1 MSYSRSPQVRTLAV
15 VAALAALVSFAGGLF
30 AADADAQRRRPRP
43 RPRPAQPPPATDVD
57 AGAPSTTSAVEANPF
72 DAPMAASPDAGV
84 PQAQPTTTGTGAPTV
99 APPPQAAVPGTTTGM
114 ASATGDQSA
123 PEEAPPPDL
132 SPLRDEF
139 TSVMDDL
146 VQTRA
151 RIATLGRSLFRT
163 KIRVDVQDRSGDD
176 QSLTRIAV
184 LLDGAPV
191 FRAQGAEFNGEDGKR
206 VFEGFA
212 APGPHTI
219 TVEVEMRAR
228 DGDTYRYTLRDA
240 YRFEVIRNKMT
251 EVVVVLD
258 GESEIAED
266 FADDGEG
273 EYDVRT
279 RFRVATRDL
288 EAR

>member
-30 AADADAQRRRPRP
+30 AAGADAQRRRLRP
-43 RPRPAQPPPATDVD
+43 RPRPAQPATDVD
-57 AGAPSTTSAVEANPF
+57 AGVPSTTSAVEANPF

-84 PQAQPTTTGTGAPTV
+84 PQAQPAGTGAPIV
-99 APPPQAAVPGTTTGM
+99 APPTAAPAPGTTTGM

-163 KIRVDVQDRSGDD
+163 KIRIDVQDRSGDD
-176 QSLTRIAV
+176 QSLARIAV
-184 LLDGAPV
+184 MLDGAPV

>member
-43 RPRPAQPPPATDVD
+43 RPRPAQPATDVD
-57 AGAPSTTSAVEANPF
+57 AGVPSTTSAVEANPF

-84 PQAQPTTTGTGAPTV
+84 PQAQPAGTGAPIV
-99 APPPQAAVPGTTTGM
+99 APPTAAPAPGTTTGM

-163 KIRVDVQDRSGDD
+163 KIRIDVQDRSGDD
-176 QSLTRIAV
+176 QSLARIAV
-184 LLDGAPV
+184 MLDGAPV

>member
-1 MSYSRSPQVRTLAV
+1 
-15 VAALAALVSFAGGLF
+15 
-30 AADADAQRRRPRP
+30 
-43 RPRPAQPPPATDVD
+43 
-57 AGAPSTTSAVEANPF
+57 
-72 DAPMAASPDAGV
+72 
-84 PQAQPTTTGTGAPTV
+84 
-99 APPPQAAVPGTTTGM
+99 
-114 ASATGDQSA
+114 
-123 PEEAPPPDL
+123 
-132 SPLRDEF
+132 
-139 TSVMDDL
+139 

-163 KIRVDVQDRSGDD
+163 KIRIDVQDRSGDD
-176 QSLTRIAV
+176 QSLARIAV
-184 LLDGAPV
+184 MLDGAPV

-212 APGPHTI
+212 APGPHTV

-240 YRFEVIRNKMT
+240 YRFEVIRDKMT

>member
-1 MSYSRSPQVRTLAV
+1 MSLSRSSFSSVFAAIAMV
-15 VAALAALVSFAGGLF
+15 VALVGFADG
-30 AADADAQRRRPRP
+30 AQAQRRGRRPRP
-43 RPRPAQPPPATDVD
+43 PPHPAAPAATNEPD
-57 AGAPSTTSAVEANPF
+57 AGVPASPVDANPF
-72 DAPMAASPDAGV
+72 DAPAAAAPDAGV
-84 PQAQPTTTGTGAPTV
+84 PQAQVA
-99 APPPQAAVPGTTTGM
+99 APPAAPPDAPPATTGM
-114 ASATGDQSA
+114 SAATGDQSA

-132 SPLRDEF
+132 TPLHDEF
-139 TSVMDDL
+139 NSVMDDL

-163 KIRVDVQDRSGDD
+163 KIRIDVQDRSGDE

-184 LLDGAPV
+184 MLDGAPV
-191 FRAQGAEFNGEDGKR
+191 FRAQGAEFAGEDGKR

-212 APGPHTI
+212 APGPHTV

-228 DGDTYRYTLRDA
+228 DGDVYRYTLRDA
-240 YRFEVIRNKMT
+240 YRFEVIRDKMT

-258 GESEIAED
+258 GESDIAAD
-266 FADDGEG
+266 FPDDGEG

>member
-1 MSYSRSPQVRTLAV
+1 MSYSRSLLRTVAVLA
-15 VAALAALVSFAGGLF
+15 F
-30 AADADAQRRRPRP
+30 AATLLSLAQGVEAQRRWRGRGRPRP
-43 RPRPAQPPPATDVD
+43 VPAAPASPD
-57 AGAPSTTSAVEANPF
+57 AGVPNSPVEVNPF
-72 DAPMAASPDAGV
+72 DAPTAGSPDAGV
-84 PQAQPTTTGTGAPTV
+84 PQAQV
-99 APPPQAAVPGTTTGM
+99 AAAPGTTTPVAAPPG
-114 ASATGDQSA
+114 APPAGTAGIGLAAATGDQSA

-132 SPLRDEF
+132 TPLRDEF
-139 TSVMDDL
+139 NSVMDDL

-163 KIRVDVQDRSGDD
+163 KIRIDVQDRSGDE
-176 QSLTRIAV
+176 QTLTRIAV
-184 LLDGAPV
+184 MLDGAPV

-212 APGPHTI
+212 APGPHTV

-228 DGDTYRYTLRDA
+228 DGDMYRYTLRDA
-240 YRFEVIRNKMT
+240 YRFEVVRDKMT
-251 EVVVVLD
+251 EVVLLLD

>member
-1 MSYSRSPQVRTLAV
+1 MSNSRSSLVTT
-15 VAALAALVSFAGGLF
+15 VASLFVLVALVAFVDGAE
-30 AADADAQRRRPRP
+30 AQRRPRP
-43 RPRPAQPPPATDVD
+43 RPRPRPVQPAAPASPD
-57 AGAPSTTSAVEANPF
+57 TTVPGSPVEVNPF
-72 DAPMAASPDAGV
+72 GDTPQAATPDAGV
-84 PQAQPTTTGTGAPTV
+84 AQAQVTPSPAQPVGT
-99 APPPQAAVPGTTTGM
+99 APPAAPVAGTSTGM
-114 ASATGDQSA
+114 SAPTGDQST
-123 PEEAPPPDL
+123 PEEPPAADL

-151 RIATLGRSLFRT
+151 RIATLGRSLFST
-163 KIRVDVQDRSGDD
+163 KIRIDVQDRSGDE
-176 QSLTRIAV
+176 QTLTRIAV
-184 LLDGAPV
+184 MLDGAPV

-212 APGPHTI
+212 APGPHTVI
-219 TVEVEMRAR
+219 VEVEMRAR

-251 EVVVVLD
+251 EVVVILD

>member
-1 MSYSRSPQVRTLAV
+1 MGFSRSTLAGALAV
-15 VAALAALVSFAGGLF
+15 VSMVVVLAGFAD
-30 AADADAQRRRPRP
+30 AADAQRRRPRP
-43 RPRPAQPPPATDVD
+43 RPRPRPAAPAATTDAD
-57 AGAPSTTSAVEANPF
+57 AGVAPSPVDQNPF
-72 DAPMAASPDAGV
+72 EVPTAAAPDAGV
-84 PQAQPTTTGTGAPTV
+84 PQAQLTGTS
-99 APPPQAAVPGTTTGM
+99 GTTTGPTAQPAAPPAAAPAPGTTSGM
-114 ASATGDQSA
+114 AAATGDQSA
-123 PEEAPPPDL
+123 PEEPPPPDL

-139 TSVMDDL
+139 NSVMDEL

-163 KIRVDVQDRSGDD
+163 KIRIDVQDRSGDE

-184 LLDGAPV
+184 MLDGASV
-191 FRAQGAEFNGEDGKR
+191 FRAQGAEFDGEDGKR

-212 APGPHTI
+212 APGPHTV
-219 TVEVEMRAR
+219 TVEIEMRAR
-228 DGDTYRYTLRDA
+228 DGDVYRYTLRDG
-240 YRFEVIRNKMT
+240 YRFEVLRDKLT